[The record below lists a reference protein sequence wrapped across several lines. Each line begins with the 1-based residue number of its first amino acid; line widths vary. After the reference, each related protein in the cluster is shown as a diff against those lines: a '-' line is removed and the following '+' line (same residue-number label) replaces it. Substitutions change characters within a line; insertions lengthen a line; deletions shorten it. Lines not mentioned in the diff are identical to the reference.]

1 VQNVGV
7 TFWVV
12 LIAYFV
18 AIVVIG
24 SMSARKNKNT
34 EEFLTAGRSI
44 GPIVGG
50 AGLAAT
56 QMSAGT
62 FVGTLG
68 IHYLMGGSFLWIWSG
83 LWLGWLINAVFVGP
97 KFQAFG
103 GVTVPD
109 YVGTRYKSPI
119 ARTISAILILVV
131 YTVYL
136 TAQYQAGGDI
146 LKTIFGVP
154 FVLGLVI
161 TTLATLVYTMAGG
174 MRGTTHTDF
183 LDIIVMLAVFVGAIP
198 VLMHDTGGTVN
209 IGQFLNAV
217 NPALTHWSF
226 GLKSLLGFGAAFG
239 LSMATA
245 PYELARM
252 YTLRDKRTVKL
263 SIGVAFIFQ
272 AIVGL
277 GVAWAGMAM
286 RMLFPNLSTP
296 DIAST
301 ILSINILPPLLGALF
316 MVAILSA
323 VTSTVAGIMIVSGS
337 AFSHDIYARMIN
349 KQASEKQLMRVN
361 RIAVLVLGIV
371 PIFLAL
377 KQIALVQF
385 VVLLQASLSAS
396 FFFATVVLGLNW
408 KRGTAAG
415 AIASMITG
423 FITALAWFFAGKP
436 MGLDPVIPG
445 VLISVI
451 FYVGVSLMTSKP
463 SLDALAPFFAEKSV
477 NSPVDTSLEA

>member
-1 VQNVGV
+1 MKNVGV
-7 TFWVV
+7 TFWIV
-12 LIAYFV
+12 LVAYFA
-18 AIVVIG
+18 AILVIG
-24 SMSARKNKNT
+24 SLSARRNNNT
-34 EEFLTAGRSI
+34 EEYLTAGRSI

-68 IHYLMGGSFLWIWSG
+68 IHYLAGGSFLWIWCG

-109 YVGTRYKSPI
+109 YVGVRYKSPA
-119 ARTISAILILVV
+119 ARIISALLILVV

-136 TAQYQAGGDI
+136 TAQYQAGGKI
-146 LKTIFGVP
+146 LQTVFGIP
-154 FVLGLVI
+154 FVVGLVI
-161 TTLATLVYTMAGG
+161 TTLVTLVYTMAGG

-183 LDIIVMLAVFVGAIP
+183 LDIIIMLAVFLGAIP
-198 VLMHDTGGTVN
+198 ILLHDTGGSAN
-209 IGQFLNAV
+209 IGNFLTAV

-226 GLKSLLGFGAAFG
+226 GLKSLVGFGAAFG

-272 AIVGL
+272 AVVGI

-286 RMLFPNLSTP
+286 RMIFPNLPTP

-301 ILSINILPPLLGALF
+301 ILSINVLPPVLGALF

-323 VTSTVAGIMIVSGS
+323 ITSTVGGIMIVSGA
-337 AFSHDIYARMIN
+337 AFSHDIYARMLN

-361 RIAVLVLGIV
+361 RIAVLVLGII

-415 AIASMITG
+415 AITSMITG

-436 MGLDPVIPG
+436 LGLDPVIPG
-445 VLISVI
+445 VIVSVI
-451 FYVGVSLMTSKP
+451 FYVGVSLLTPKP
-463 SLDALAPFFAEKSV
+463 SLDALTPFFKDV
-477 NSPVDTSLEA
+477 SLGRSE